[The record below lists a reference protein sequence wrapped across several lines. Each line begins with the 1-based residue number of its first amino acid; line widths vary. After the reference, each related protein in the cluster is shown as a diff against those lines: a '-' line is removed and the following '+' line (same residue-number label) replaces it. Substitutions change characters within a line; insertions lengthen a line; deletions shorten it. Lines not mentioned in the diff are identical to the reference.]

1 MQRGTF
7 LKTLASAT
15 AALSLPAPLTAAR
28 DRLGEILPTRLM
40 GRKGQRVTILGV
52 GGWHIGGKM
61 PEAEAVIETGV
72 LPKLSRDTFR
82 GVYQRGNQDGEWG
95 TSLISRRISVAW
107 VRITTG
113 CSTRSVAMRFR

>member
-1 MQRGTF
+1 MHGRTF

-15 AALSLPAPLTAAR
+15 AALSLPSPLTAAR

-61 PEAEAVIETGV
+61 PEAEAEPGHV
-72 LPKLSRDTFR
+72 PRCLSARESGR
-82 GVYQRGNQDGEWG
+82 
-95 TSLISRRISVAW
+95 
-107 VRITTG
+107 
-113 CSTRSVAMRFR
+113 